1 MSSDDMNHVQE
12 DLERYGVWVK
22 AGPDEITDQEGV
34 GFELTDLDELNEN
47 DMLITEEEEKMLG
60 KLEESTLPDFT
71 ETEDTS
77 AAEIGGES
85 KQLLHKIEGEINA
98 LRGDVLQLKNELTIL
113 RTPEVMPPADTPAA
127 PGGFFEDD
135 DDETIALTGDEL
147 DNILDSA
154 EMTEESAVSEPPP
167 DPADTSEISLIDDTG
182 HEAVTAEDDPAIS
195 ILASPQDSEA
205 LGDHSETIEINIP
218 GIGDD
223 AEGAAG
229 ESAPGDDDE
238 PSDGF
243 EEAVNQEIID
253 MSGAEADDN
262 ADQPIP
268 SIGDIEMEMNEE
280 ESVEIDL
287 SALEDDAPDTMDV
300 SESGDIEIDE
310 LSVDD
315 FAPERS
321 GDDLESIT
329 LDIIESDEPAVEE
342 AAPGGDT
349 GDIQFDEIDLE
360 TDDTAREA
368 APEDDIPDIQI
379 DDIPEIT
386 LDMDAVESA
395 DQFAL
400 DELNIPAESDET
412 VDAVPSDGAG
422 MEDITP
428 GEPEGGGFDSSA
440 ISNLPVNLR
449 EKMREALTYMDD
461 LLGALPDEKI
471 TEFMQTRHYEVYKKL
486 FKELGDS

>member
-22 AGPDEITDQEGV
+22 AGPDELTDQEGI

-60 KLEESTLPDFT
+60 KLEESALPDFT

-77 AAEIGGES
+77 AAEMDGES

-113 RTPEVMPPADTPAA
+113 RTPEVMLPADTPAA
-127 PGGFFEDD
+127 PGGFFEDED
-135 DDETIALTGDEL
+135 EETIALTEDEL
-147 DNILDSA
+147 DNIFDSA
-154 EMTEESAVSEPPP
+154 EMTEESAAPEPPP
-167 DPADTSEISLIDDTG
+167 DSADTSEISLIDDTS

-195 ILASPQDSEA
+195 ILGSPQDSEA

-218 GIGDD
+218 GIDDD
-223 AEGAAG
+223 AEGSAG
-229 ESAPGDDDE
+229 ESALGDDDE
-238 PSDGF
+238 ASDGF
-243 EEAVNQEIID
+243 EEAVNQEIIN
-253 MSGAEADDN
+253 MSGAEADDE

-268 SIGDIEMEMNEE
+268 SIGDIEMEMGEE

-300 SESGDIEIDE
+300 SKSGDIEIDE
-310 LSVDD
+310 LTLDD
-315 FAPERS
+315 FALEQS

-349 GDIQFDEIDLE
+349 GDIQTGEIDLK

-368 APEDDIPDIQI
+368 APEDDIPDIRI

-386 LDMDAVESA
+386 LDMDALESV
-395 DQFAL
+395 DQFTL
-400 DELNIPAESDET
+400 DELKIPAESDET
-412 VDAVPSDGAG
+412 VDAVPPDGTG

-428 GEPEGGGFDSSA
+428 GEPEGGSFDSSA
-440 ISNLPVNLR
+440 ISTLPVNLR
-449 EKMREALTYMDD
+449 EEMREALTYMDD

>member
-1 MSSDDMNHVQE
+1 MSSDDMNDVQE

-22 AGPDEITDQEGV
+22 AGPDELTNQEGV

-60 KLEESTLPDFT
+60 KLEESSLPDFT
-71 ETEDTS
+71 EAEDTS
-77 AAEIGGES
+77 AAEMDGES

-135 DDETIALTGDEL
+135 DDEIIALTGEEL
-147 DNILDSA
+147 DNILYSA
-154 EMTEESAVSEPPP
+154 EMTEESAAAEPSP

-195 ILASPQDSEA
+195 ILGSPQDSEA
-205 LGDHSETIEINIP
+205 LGDHSETMEINIP
-218 GIGDD
+218 GINDD
-223 AEGAAG
+223 AEGSAG

-238 PSDGF
+238 ASDGF
-243 EEAVNQEIID
+243 EGAVNQEIIN
-253 MSGAEADDN
+253 MSGAEADDE

-268 SIGDIEMEMNEE
+268 SIGDIEMDEE

-310 LSVDD
+310 LSLDD
-315 FAPERS
+315 FAPEQS

-329 LDIIESDEPAVEE
+329 LDIVESDEPAVEE
-342 AAPGGDT
+342 AAPGDDT
-349 GDIQFDEIDLE
+349 GDIQFDEIDLK
-360 TDDTAREA
+360 TDDRAREA

-386 LDMDAVESA
+386 LDMDAAESV

-412 VDAVPSDGAG
+412 VDAVPPEGPG